1 MLDISTD
8 YDLMIDNIKR
18 SLAGYLTANPALKS
32 LVVGLSGGIDSALT
46 CILAAETLT
55 DIPDVRLIGRSL
67 PIETNTDEETARG
80 KTIGRLFSD
89 SYETRDLS
97 TAYQNLYRELV
108 PEARAEDDSFNEKI
122 RRGNIKARVRM
133 IYLFDLA
140 HANSGM
146 VLSTDNLT
154 ELLLGFWTLHG
165 DVGNYGLIQ
174 NLWKTEVYGLAAHLE
189 DRFRQSG
196 RTEKADAL
204 NASIDAVPTDGL
216 GITSSD
222 FDQLEV
228 TTYQKADRL
237 LTAHLKDPAA
247 YPDHPVIRRYHATR
261 FKRNDPAN
269 IQREDLLAP
278 LSNDSLN
285 KKTGSAGAGA

>member
-8 YDLMIDNIKR
+8 YELMIYNIKK
-18 SLAGYLTANPALKS
+18 SLAGYLAVNQSLKS

-46 CILAAETLT
+46 CILAAETLA
-55 DIPDVRLIGRSL
+55 DIPGVRLIGRSI
-67 PIETNTDEETARG
+67 PIETNTDEETDRG
-80 KTIGRLFSD
+80 ETIGRLFSD
-89 SYETRDLS
+89 SYKTRDLS

-108 PEARAEDDSFNEKI
+108 PENRAEDNSFNEKI

-174 NLWKTEVYGLAAHLE
+174 NLWKTEVYGLAAHFE

-196 RTEKADAL
+196 QTEKADAL
-204 NASIDAVPTDGL
+204 NACINAVPTDGL

-222 FDQLEV
+222 FDQLEI
-228 TTYQKADRL
+228 TTYQAADRL
-237 LTAHLKDPAA
+237 LTEHLKDPSAH
-247 YPDHPVIRRYHATR
+247 PDHPVIRRYHATR

-269 IQREDLLAP
+269 LRREEILAP
-278 LSNDSLN
+278 CPDEI
-285 KKTGSAGAGA
+285 KYRTGSTPTRI

>member
-8 YDLMIDNIKR
+8 YDLMIYNIKK
-18 SLAGYLTANPALKS
+18 SLAGYLTANPTLKS

-55 DIPDVRLIGRSL
+55 DIPDVRLIGRSI
-67 PIETNTDEETARG
+67 PIETNTDQETQRG
-80 KTIGRLFSD
+80 EKVGRLFSD
-89 SYETRDLS
+89 SYETCDLS
-97 TAYQNLYRELV
+97 AAYRNLYHELV
-108 PEARAEDDSFNEKI
+108 PQDRAEDDSFNEKI
-122 RRGNIKARVRM
+122 RRGNIKARLRM

-189 DRFRQSG
+189 DRYRQSG

-204 NASIDAVPTDGL
+204 SDCIDAVPTDGL

-228 TTYQKADRL
+228 TTYQAADRL
-237 LTAHLKDPAA
+237 LTEHLKDPSA

-261 FKRNDPAN
+261 FKRSDPIN
-269 IQREDLLAP
+269 IRREEILAP
-278 LSNDSLN
+278 FREETSKNQTSPAD
-285 KKTGSAGAGA
+285 TGL

>member
-8 YDLMIDNIKR
+8 YELMISNIKK
-18 SLAGYLTANPALKS
+18 SLAGYLAANPMLKS

-46 CILAAETLT
+46 CILAAETLA
-55 DIPDVRLIGRSL
+55 DIPGVRLIGRSI

-80 KTIGRLFSD
+80 EKVGRLFSD

-97 TAYQNLYRELV
+97 TAYQNLYFELV
-108 PEARAEDDSFNEKI
+108 PEDRAEDDSFNEKI
-122 RRGNIKARVRM
+122 RRGNIKARLRM

-140 HANSGM
+140 HAKSGM

-189 DRFRQSG
+189 DRLRRSG
-196 RTEKADAL
+196 QTEKADAL
-204 NASIDAVPTDGL
+204 NACIDAVPTDGL

-228 TTYQKADRL
+228 TTYQEADRL
-237 LTAHLKDPAA
+237 LTEHLKDPSAHS
-247 YPDHPVIRRYHATR
+247 DHPVIRRYQATR
-261 FKRNDPAN
+261 FKRNDPVN
-269 IQREDLLAP
+269 IRREEILTPVPENSVQNRTVNTDA
-278 LSNDSLN
+278 DQ
-285 KKTGSAGAGA
+285 